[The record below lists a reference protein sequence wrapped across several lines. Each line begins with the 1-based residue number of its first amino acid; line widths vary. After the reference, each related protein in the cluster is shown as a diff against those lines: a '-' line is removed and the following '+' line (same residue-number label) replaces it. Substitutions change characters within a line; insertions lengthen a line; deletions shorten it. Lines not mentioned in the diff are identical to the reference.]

1 MSYSSIDRSSLPPGL
16 ADVTSFGLVEAL
28 YGRRS
33 RRFSMGVAS
42 PDNPLGYA
50 SEHEPVALTELEE
63 LLVLNSMAGNTGWHS
78 SIKGSPLYAPHV
90 SNYSAAAGGRAM
102 PSAAGYH
109 TTELFFTNDSGTWMF
124 PTRDAPALVD
134 EIPDSE
140 GSLLNALEAHGK
152 RVRKLSDKRIPTP
165 PREPYIIAH
174 NTWCANVPGST
185 LIIPVGDVAQ
195 QMIALLCFLVQNGH
209 CIYDDINDRKIPG
222 LERFADLVDVEE
234 PARALSYMETYA
246 LTECTAELSCSCLT
260 GMLMLQA
267 MGLGGWMFDGIN
279 RFALYGAMD
288 DPEAPGLG
296 FAFEQ
301 RDGWTIPNP
310 TGIPGVYEGLSPPH
324 YPDMRAAVEAFA
336 ERKFGPGGPYNPDTP
351 GPWKDSRG
359 VRSSA
364 QVHSEEFKDC
374 VGVMAQYIYD
384 TFGKFPGTVP
394 TIFSMTFLQ
403 VHHLDID
410 YYDELFE
417 PGHLLD
423 THRSHMERWH

>member
-1 MSYSSIDRSSLPPGL
+1 MSYERIDRSSLPSGL
-16 ADVTSFGLVEAL
+16 AGLTSFGLVEAL

-33 RRFSMGVAS
+33 RRFSMGVTS
-42 PDNPLGYA
+42 PDSPLGYA
-50 SEHEPVALTELEE
+50 SKHEPLPLTEVEE
-63 LLVLNSMAGNTGWHS
+63 LVVLNGMAGNTGWHS
-78 SIKGSPLYAPHV
+78 SIKGSPVYAPHV

-109 TTELFFTNDSGTWMF
+109 TTELFFTNDHGTYMF

-134 EIPDSE
+134 GTPRSE
-140 GSLLNALEAHGK
+140 DALADALEAHGK
-152 RVRKLSDKRIPTP
+152 RIVKLSDRRIPTP
-165 PREPYIIAH
+165 PHEPYIIAH
-174 NTWCANVPGST
+174 NTWCANKPGST

-209 CIYDDINDRKIPG
+209 CIYDDVNDRPIPG
-222 LERFADLVDVEE
+222 LERFRNIVDVDQ

-246 LTECTAELSCSCLT
+246 LTECTAELSCSCFA

-279 RFALYGAMD
+279 RFALYGTMD

-296 FAFEQ
+296 FRHDQ
-301 RDGWTIPNP
+301 RDDWTIPNP
-310 TGIPGVYEGLSPPH
+310 TGIPGVYEGLTPPH

-336 ERKFGPGGPYNPDTP
+336 ERKFGPGGPYHPDTP
-351 GPWKDSRG
+351 GPWRDSRG

-374 VGVMAQYIYD
+374 VGVMAQYVYD

-403 VHHLDID
+403 AHHLDID

-417 PGHLLD
+417 PDYLLD
-423 THRSHMERWH
+423 THRSHVERWH